1 MSGGSYVGEALVAG
15 GGVVVAAVIA
25 FLTARHTAAKALAG
39 VQATNATK
47 EGEIGQGYIKWACD
61 MLSSPD
67 AQTRR
72 RGLAILS
79 ELEDHAEINAQGKS
93 VIKASLRAHVG
104 LNPPDRGHEGLPR
117 GN

>member
-1 MSGGSYVGEALVAG
+1 VAVGNALVTL
-15 GGVVVAAVIA
+15 GGVVIASVVAY
-25 FLTARHTAAKALAG
+25 FTARHTASKTLAG
-39 VQATNATK
+39 VHATNATK

-72 RGLAILS
+72 RGLAVLS
-79 ELEDHAEINAQGKS
+79 ELEDHAQISAQGKS

-104 LNPPDRGHEGLPR
+104 LNPPDGGHAGLPG